1 MRYRDLK
8 DERDEAVAR
17 MLEAERLSMKSEFDR
32 VTAEFERE
40 KSELLA
46 RVNESARES
55 YLRGFN
61 DGKDAMANDITAR
74 LTYRTALKPPVD
86 YAELERV
93 QKAWGPY
100 LGSPATKREEA

>member
-40 KSELLA
+40 KSELLTCWA
-46 RVNESARES
+46 LRVPTLDEAGLRAGKMEWTPNSA
-55 YLRGFN
+55 
-61 DGKDAMANDITAR
+61 
-74 LTYRTALKPPVD
+74 PPTRIVT
-86 YAELERV
+86 
-93 QKAWGPY
+93 
-100 LGSPATKREEA
+100 SPR